1 MSLRAVGYIR
11 VSTFEQASEG
21 VSIDAQRK
29 SIERYC
35 ELHEF
40 DLVDV
45 FVDPGVSASKPLFE
59 RPEGARLQ
67 TMLAGDDCPDKLVAL
82 KLDRLFRNA
91 QDCLETVDF
100 LRSRDVSLAS
110 VREQI
115 DTSSA
120 MGRFFL
126 TIMAAMAEM
135 ELATIRER
143 TQYAMDHLKA
153 EGKRAGTIPYGYRLD
168 IDGKTL
174 RECGEEQAIIARIL
188 ELHHTGMSYRALADW
203 LNAKSIVPRRE
214 GGKWHHTAIYRLVQ
228 REKQRKLEEKHG

>member
-1 MSLRAVGYIR
+1 MSKAVGYIR

-21 VSIDAQRK
+21 VSIAAQEK
-29 SIERYC
+29 SIRRYC
-35 ELHEF
+35 ELHDFTLAE
-40 DLVDV
+40 VI
-45 FVDPGVSASKPLFE
+45 VDPGVSASTPLFK
-59 RPEGARLQ
+59 RPGGEQLKALLDGE
-67 TMLAGDDCPDKLVAL
+67 DKPEKLVAL

-91 QDCLETVDF
+91 QDCLETVDY
-100 LRSRDVSLAS
+100 LRRRDVSLAS

-153 EGKRAGTIPYGYRLD
+153 EGKRAGTIPYGYKLD
-168 IDGKTL
+168 IDGQSL
-174 RECGEEQAIIARIL
+174 VECKHEQAIIARIY
-188 ELHHTGMSYRALADW
+188 ELRDTGMSYRAIADW
-203 LNAKSIVPRRE
+203 LNAKNIAPRRE
-214 GGKWHHTAIYRLVQ
+214 GGKWHHNAIFRLV
-228 REKQRKLEEKHG
+228 KQRA